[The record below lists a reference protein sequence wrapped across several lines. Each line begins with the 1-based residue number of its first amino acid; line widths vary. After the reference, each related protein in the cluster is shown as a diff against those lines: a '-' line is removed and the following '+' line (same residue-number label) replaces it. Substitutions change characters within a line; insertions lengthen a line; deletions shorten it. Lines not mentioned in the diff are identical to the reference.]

1 MYERDFNPISETD
14 AEEALY
20 YWDMRVQ
27 SYESKLRQLAP
38 DTPEFEA
45 VMTCAL
51 SARRR
56 RADMEHLRDQLH
68 NTSAF
73 GR

>member
-1 MYERDFNPISETD
+1 MYERDFKPISKLD
-14 AEEALY
+14 VEEALY

-27 SYESKLRQLAP
+27 SYESMLRQLAP
-38 DTPEFEA
+38 DTPEFES

-56 RADMEHLRDQLH
+56 RADMEHLRDQLQ
-68 NTSAF
+68 NT
-73 GR
+73 

>member
-1 MYERDFNPISETD
+1 MYERDFNPISKLD

-20 YWDMRVQ
+20 SWDMRVQ
-27 SYESKLRQLAP
+27 SYETMLRQLAP
-38 DTPEFEA
+38 DTPEFES

-56 RADMEHLRDQLH
+56 RADMEHLRDQLQ
-68 NTSAF
+68 NT
-73 GR
+73 

>member
-14 AEEALY
+14 VEESLC
-20 YWDMRVQ
+20 YWSMRVQ
-27 SYESKLRQLAP
+27 SYESMLRQLNP
-38 DTPEFEA
+38 DTPEFES

-56 RADMEHLRDQLH
+56 RADMEQLRDQLQ
-68 NTSAF
+68 NT
-73 GR
+73 

>member
-14 AEEALY
+14 TEEALY

-27 SYESKLRQLAP
+27 SYESMLRQLNP
-38 DTPEFEA
+38 DTPEFES

-56 RADMEHLRDQLH
+56 RADMEHLRDLLQ
-68 NTSAF
+68 NT
-73 GR
+73 

>member
-14 AEEALY
+14 TEEALY

-27 SYESKLRQLAP
+27 SYETMLRQLAP
-38 DTPEFEA
+38 DTPEFES

-56 RADMEHLRDQLH
+56 RADMEHLRDQLQ
-68 NTSAF
+68 NT
-73 GR
+73 

>member
-1 MYERDFNPISETD
+1 MYERDFKPISKLD

-27 SYESKLRQLAP
+27 SYETMLRQLAP
-38 DTPEFEA
+38 DTPEFES

-56 RADMEHLRDQLH
+56 RADMEQLRDQLQ
-68 NTSAF
+68 NT
-73 GR
+73 

>member
-1 MYERDFNPISETD
+1 MYERDFNTISKLD

-27 SYESKLRQLAP
+27 SYESMLRQLNP
-38 DTPEFEA
+38 DTPEFES

-56 RADMEHLRDQLH
+56 RADMEHLRDQLQ
-68 NTSAF
+68 NT
-73 GR
+73 

>member
-1 MYERDFNPISETD
+1 MYERDFNPISKLD
-14 AEEALY
+14 AEEVLY

-27 SYESKLRQLAP
+27 SYETMLRQLAP
-38 DTPEFEA
+38 DTPEFES

-56 RADMEHLRDQLH
+56 RADMEHLRDQLQ
-68 NTSAF
+68 NT
-73 GR
+73 

>member
-27 SYESKLRQLAP
+27 SYESMLRQLAP
-38 DTPEFEA
+38 DTPEFES

-56 RADMEHLRDQLH
+56 RADMEHLRDQLQ
-68 NTSAF
+68 NT
-73 GR
+73 

>member
-1 MYERDFNPISETD
+1 MYERDFSPISKLD
-14 AEEALY
+14 VEEALY

-27 SYESKLRQLAP
+27 SYESMLRQLAP
-38 DTPEFEA
+38 DTPEFES

-56 RADMEHLRDQLH
+56 RADMEHLRDQLQ
-68 NTSAF
+68 NT
-73 GR
+73 